1 MNYNHTDNRYCI
13 KLIIL
18 ILSIAYQE
26 RSTSHIPHH
35 SLGPICRSHTWSIS
49 SQFFFRK
56 KSHTWAISSHVL
68 KKNQIKNHRQKHEL
82 NEPEAGKPVADYQ
95 VEADHHQ
102 EEQQRGL
109 KKSVQK
115 Y

>member
-1 MNYNHTDNRYCI
+1 MSTKRGQPAIFHTTLQVPLAD
-13 KLIIL
+13 
-18 ILSIAYQE
+18 
-26 RSTSHIPHH
+26 HIPGQYH
-35 SLGPICRSHTWSIS
+35 PN
-49 SQFFFRK
+49 FFMK
-56 KSHTWAISSHVL
+56 KSHSRAISTQAL
-68 KKNQIKNHRQKHEL
+68 KNGIKNHHKKHEL

-109 KKSVQK
+109 KKSVQI